1 MRFPLFT
8 IISAWRGFIRFWLVC
23 GLAATAAAQTINV
36 EWFEAARMGDT
47 ESLKRQLA
55 AGANINQVDF
65 TKRAALNHALATG
78 RIETARF
85 LVERGADLTQ
95 HGDYLMPLNWA
106 MQAGDISL
114 VRLMLDKGANPRA
127 KVETA
132 LGTRSDLLDDTVRWG
147 RVDMLRLFE
156 SKGYAVPSSLY
167 SASVNWAARFGQVE
181 AMRFYLGKGGSP
193 NELLRD
199 NLALDVAAFYGD
211 MPVVEALLQAGAK
224 PNMVST
230 GEPPAKDFA
239 SFKRTPL
246 MTAVMADE
254 REMVARLLKA
264 GADAR
269 AQGDAALV
277 WADLIGDEQIYRM
290 LRTAGAK
297 EPASFAF
304 SDWLGKGYE
313 YKHEETERQRVS
325 AGEATVA
332 ELAKLGALRAERTVA
347 EPLPAG
353 TKVAIVLAGDGLADA
368 EALLSVKATALP
380 GAVVLERTEIR
391 RIMAERKLMEL
402 LGKPGGEAEAGRLL
416 GADILVILK
425 SHVMEKTKWREAR
438 VVAVRTGVVAGT
450 AYAGEKDPVDAWT
463 DEVIGHCGAAGDVL
477 RVGEGKFRLVA
488 VPRVVASLNTM
499 EAREWER
506 RLTLVLA
513 ARIGRLPGVLIAERE
528 ALDRLTL
535 EQGAA
540 GAAYATSTWIMEAA
554 LDVPLGEGGEL
565 RLVLSLRNGAGKTE
579 QLVVTAPRSN
589 DTSALTEQAV
599 VKIAAAL
606 GAPVE
611 GQWTQTAEA
620 AVFQAKAKR
629 YAGIFLWAEASAA
642 VESAWALGLRTDD
655 VARLRLKTTVARI
668 MNMQRFFLPQK
679 RLRKNYYGLEELV
692 SFRAPL
698 LMPVEDAREL
708 PLDEQLDLA
717 NRALDIYATSLPGL
731 GATFG
736 GEPGSRWLCGEVWDA
751 ATLPLRYTEPLSY
764 GRTHGAELAALRVRL
779 LGLHAEALAMAR
791 KRRNAIEV
799 QTLTGIGIK
808 HLSWWQPDE
817 AVFRSA
823 ILKTLKDAT
832 TWAPPLSEQSA
843 WVNAWRVAAPCMG
856 ATTGRAAQAWVRL
869 AREMAVSADN
879 REAFFGLALEAIETP
894 NVRRR
899 VEIMQ
904 QLRDRIPALNDADR
918 GINTLVYAIAHEAV
932 PSDPF
937 LEKAMRPWYME
948 AFAEVRRING
958 HNSDIRTGWPQDG
971 NYDMTGRNGGTYP
984 EVRAFNVE
992 QVLRRLETIKRS
1004 GPGGVMEFSFA
1015 EKLGYKA
1022 EDVAAAGRLQAE
1034 VAPLFQQLA
1043 SREPQAAYASESMAS
1058 KVRHIGMVDRTYGMG
1073 QSIASGKVRN
1083 PFVERYAQLTDTI
1096 KTRWSFRMTGYPVPR
1111 PHGWYFAKVVAGY
1124 AYGVIAPG
1132 GVDEVLAFQMDAA
1145 GEPKNV
1151 RRVLQGFMMNYD
1163 GRQDVEPQVSDRWMV
1178 IPGEK
1183 RRKEDEEVP
1192 ADKPREVVA
1201 VLDMR
1206 NPAAAP
1212 RYFPLAGS
1220 QAALRSLRLAGDR
1233 IIYSFVYNPTF
1244 SRGGGSQEME
1254 QKGDPAF
1261 GIAEIDILTG
1271 KETLLAS
1278 SRRQPAAAPVESE
1291 GLKVFRAI
1299 SLIGDTA
1306 FTVAGESKQSKLAF
1320 DLVTREWRE
1329 MTPEDRKL
1337 AQADK
1342 TALPNEWWIQI
1353 DGTWLSL
1360 QRMTQENNLRFYGGR
1375 GLGFIDIA
1383 VNFDYGNLETTHKLW
1398 VQAVK
1403 DAVKVTGE
1411 GYKYIYPM
1419 QDGLYVTLANGFY
1432 YWLPME
1438 TVRARL
1444 TEAVVAKRAATQ
1456 AKAAEEKPKTE

>member
-1 MRFPLFT
+1 MVGVWLFV
-8 IISAWRGFIRFWLVC
+8 FIQS
-23 GLAATAAAQTINV
+23 AAAQTINV

-55 AGANINQVDF
+55 AGANINQVDYS
-65 TKRAALNHALATG
+65 KRAALNHALATG

-85 LVERGADLTQ
+85 LVERGADLKQ
-95 HGDYLMPLNWA
+95 PGDYLLPLNWA
-106 MQAGDISL
+106 VLAGDTSL
-114 VRLMLDKGANPRA
+114 VRLMLEKGANPRA
-127 KVETA
+127 TVETA

-147 RVDMLRLFE
+147 RVDMLRLLE
-156 SKGYAVPSSLY
+156 SKGYAVPPAMY
-167 SASVNWAARFGQVE
+167 STSVNWAARFGQVD
-181 AMRFYLGKGGSP
+181 AMQFYLGKGGSA
-193 NELLRD
+193 NDLFRD

-211 MPVVEALLQAGAK
+211 MSVVEALLKAGAQ
-224 PNMVST
+224 PNRLST
-230 GEPPAKDFA
+230 GAPQPRDWQAY
-239 SFKRTPL
+239 KRTPL
-246 MTAVMADE
+246 MTAVLADE
-254 REMVARLLKA
+254 REAVARLLKA

-277 WADLIGDEQIYRM
+277 WADLVGDEQIYRM

-297 EPASFAF
+297 EPAAFAF
-304 SDWLGKGYE
+304 ADWLGKGYE
-313 YKHEETERQRVS
+313 YNHEETERRRTS

-332 ELAKLGALRAERTVA
+332 ELSKLGALRAERTTS

-353 TKVAIVLAGDGLADA
+353 TKVAIVMAGEGLSDA
-368 EALLSVKATALP
+368 EALLSAKATALP
-380 GAVVLERTEIR
+380 GAVVLERTEIKR
-391 RIMAERKLMEL
+391 VLAERKLIEM
-402 LGKPGGEAEAGRLL
+402 LGKPGGEAEAGRVL

-499 EAREWER
+499 EARELER

-528 ALDRLTL
+528 ALDRLAV

-540 GAAYATSTWIMEAA
+540 GAAYATSTWIMEAT
-554 LDVPLGEGGEL
+554 LEVPLGEGGEL
-565 RLVLSLRNGAGKTE
+565 RLVVSLRNGAAGKTE
-579 QLVVTAPRSN
+579 QLVVTSPRSN
-589 DTSALTEQAV
+589 DTTVLMEQAV
-599 VKIAAAL
+599 MKIASAL

-611 GQWTQTAEA
+611 GQWTQEAEA
-620 AVFQAKAKR
+620 AAFLAKTKR

-642 VESAWALGLRTDD
+642 AESAWALGLRTDE
-655 VARLRLKTTVARI
+655 VARLRLKTAVMRI
-668 MNMQRFFLPQK
+668 LAMQRLVLPQK
-679 RLRKNYYGLEELV
+679 RERKNYYGVAEFVAL
-692 SFRAPL
+692 RAPL

-708 PLDEQLDLA
+708 SLDEQLDLA
-717 NRALDIYATSLPGL
+717 NRALDIYAASLPGL
-731 GATFG
+731 GGTFG

-764 GRTHGAELAALRVRL
+764 GRTHGTELAALRERL

-791 KRRNAIEV
+791 KRRNALEV

-808 HLSWWQPDE
+808 HLAWWQPDE
-817 AVFRSA
+817 TVFRGT
-823 ILKTLKDAT
+823 IRKTLKDSIAWT
-832 TWAPPLSEQSA
+832 PPLSEQSA

-948 AFAEVRRING
+948 AFSEVRRING
-958 HNSDIRTGWPQDG
+958 HNSDIHTGWPQDG
-971 NYDMTGRNGGTYP
+971 NFDMTGRNGGTYP

-1004 GPGGVMEFSFA
+1004 GPGGMMEFSFA
-1015 EKLGYKA
+1015 EKYGYKA
-1022 EDVAAAGRLQAE
+1022 EEVALVGRLQAE
-1034 VAPLFQQLA
+1034 VAPVFQQLA
-1043 SREPQAAYASESMAS
+1043 AREPQAAYASDSIAS

-1083 PFVERYAQLTDTI
+1083 PFVERYAQLTDII

-1183 RRKEDEEVP
+1183 RRKDDEEVP

-1278 SRRQPAAAPVESE
+1278 SRRQPAEAPVESE

-1299 SLIGDTA
+1299 SLIGETA
-1306 FTVAGESKQSKLAF
+1306 FTVAGESKQSKHVF

-1342 TALPNEWWIQI
+1342 TALPGEWGILI
-1353 DGTWLSL
+1353 EGTWMPL

-1375 GLGFIDIA
+1375 SLGFIDIA
-1383 VNFDYGNLETTHKLW
+1383 VNFDYGNLETTHKVW
-1398 VQAVK
+1398 VQALK
-1403 DAVKVTGE
+1403 DAVKITGE

-1444 TEAVVAKRAATQ
+1444 TEAVVAKRAAIQ